1 MENTGDELL
10 SVGQPMKLRVVTVEN
25 SIATIRVIL
34 SVLHGVR
41 RRSNECDINEHNKI
55 AYRIAQNFDRGKF

>member
-10 SVGQPMKLRVVTVEN
+10 SVGQPMKLKVVTVQS

-34 SVLHGVR
+34 SMLHGVP
-41 RRSNECDINEHNKI
+41 RRSNECPINDHNKI
-55 AYRIAQNFDRGKF
+55 A